1 MCKLT
6 AAPGA
11 LARVQT
17 RASGKPLPTGVFAI
31 ARRNNR
37 TQLSFRG
44 VTTELRYERWF
55 LPFSVPLGLGPK
67 QSEVRIE
74 GDMLHVKFGWG
85 FRTEIPL
92 SSINNAEPNTERV
105 YAWGAHGF
113 RGRWLVNGSSKGI
126 VELTIDPPAR
136 AYVMGVPITLRT
148 LDVSVTDPD
157 GLIAAVTHK
166 V

>member
-1 MCKLT
+1 V
-6 AAPGA
+6 A
-11 LARVQT
+11 
-17 RASGKPLPTGVFAI
+17 
-31 ARRNNR
+31 
-37 TQLSFRG
+37 
-44 VTTELRYERWF
+44 TELRYERWF

-74 GDMLHVKFGWG
+74 GDTLHVKFGWG
-85 FRTEIPL
+85 FRTHIPL
-92 SSINNAEPNTERV
+92 SSIKKAEPNNERV

-126 VELTIDPPAR
+126 VELTIDPPAQ
-136 AYVMGVPITLRT
+136 ANVMGVPIKLRT

-157 GLIAAVTHK
+157 ALIEAVTRK